1 MEPVCAGGPNMLCV
15 RACRGC
21 AALRARVGE
30 RLCMCMCV
38 CVCLAH
44 DSDARV
50 GRPVARV
57 VVARVRTVIV
67 GVSPSLAAS
76 VN

>member
-1 MEPVCAGGPNMLCV
+1 MERAWGPNMLSV
-15 RACRGC
+15 RACRAC

-30 RLCMCMCV
+30 RFCMCMCV
-38 CVCLAH
+38 CVCVAH

-57 VVARVRTVIV
+57 VARVRTVIV
-67 GVSPSLAAS
+67 SVQVNPSLAAS